1 MKHSVGQTNSM
12 SIYTRANIYPLL
24 KIGST
29 LRRRTEKL
37 SWSFQE
43 RRFFFLRNRMPFR
56 VVNVTAQT

>member
-37 SWSFQE
+37 SWSFQV
-43 RRFFFLRNRMPFR
+43 FFLRNRMPFR